1 MLDADIGLARKNNLN
16 EKNDYIFLAGHKG
29 LVGSSVYRA
38 LKAEGFKNI
47 VTVDKKLDLRN

>member
-1 MLDADIGLARKNNLN
+1 MR
-16 EKNDYIFLAGHKG
+16 KNDYIFLAGHKG

-47 VTVDKKLDLRN
+47 VTVDKKKTRSKKFR